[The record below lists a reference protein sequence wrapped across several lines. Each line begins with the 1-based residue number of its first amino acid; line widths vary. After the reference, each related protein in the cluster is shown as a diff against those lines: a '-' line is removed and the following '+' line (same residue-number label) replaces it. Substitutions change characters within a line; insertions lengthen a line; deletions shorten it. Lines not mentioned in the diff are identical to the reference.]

1 MSHTE
6 ITAETKVARLLD
18 SYPDLEP
25 ALLEMAPEFR
35 KLKNPVL
42 RKTIARVTSLRQ
54 AATVAGLSA
63 HDLVNRL
70 RVMAGMPP
78 IELPDNLEAELMGEP
93 PPWLAG
99 KPVAATYD
107 ASEGIRSGKM
117 PLSNIMQQLETLS
130 SQEVLLL
137 ITPLLPAPLL
147 EKVREK
153 DYRTWTEKP
162 DPQIYHSY
170 ILKP

>member
-1 MSHTE
+1 MSRSE
-6 ITAETKVARLLD
+6 ITSETKVARLLD
-18 SYPDLEP
+18 SYPELEP
-25 ALLEMAPEFR
+25 ALMEMAPEFK

-78 IELPDNLEAELMGEP
+78 MELPDNLEAELMGEL
-93 PPWLAG
+93 PPWLVG

-107 ASEGIRSGKM
+107 ASEEIRSGKM
-117 PLSNIMQQLETLS
+117 PLSNILQQLESLS

-153 DYRTWTEKP
+153 DYRTWTEKMGT
-162 DPQIYHSY
+162 QIYHSY
-170 ILKP
+170 ILKK